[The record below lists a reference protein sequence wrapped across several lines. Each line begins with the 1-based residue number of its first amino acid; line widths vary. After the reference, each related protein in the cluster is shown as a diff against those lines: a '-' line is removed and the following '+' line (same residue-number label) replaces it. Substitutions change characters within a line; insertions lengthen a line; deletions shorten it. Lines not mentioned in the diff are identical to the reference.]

1 LKGPTPRRIL
11 RYVCQCL
18 RLKAYLKRPG
28 DGRPRPQIAA
38 QHLLWSLLMGYLLRE
53 SSFHAVEALVCSSA
67 RRALAVGRNF
77 GDDALAYFTERL
89 DAQPTRQALAG
100 TLIQA
105 KRNKAF
111 DNSRFIGLAID
122 GTTVGRCASQGCLLC
137 RPYKNSDGKIIGYR
151 HHVVMATIV
160 GTGLSLPV
168 DVEPYGP
175 GDSEYAAGQRVLRRV
190 VDSLGQRFAQ
200 YVVVDGEFA
209 TAPFLHTADEL
220 GLHVIAR
227 LKLNLPELLHAAEA
241 RFRNRPPSRIFRNGS
256 DRIEIWDADDFDPW
270 DALHWKT
277 VRVFRYRQHKTDGTI
292 VEAYWLTN
300 FSTHPVGSEALY
312 RMAKSRWE
320 VENQGFNDAKNRY
333 GFEHITHH
341 DANSLLVC
349 WLLLVLALT
358 IERLY
363 RLRYLRRGTHAP
375 HSAIE
380 LLRLLRLSL
389 AATPV
394 SVDTS

>member
-1 LKGPTPRRIL
+1 MKGPTPRRIL

-18 RLKAYLKRPG
+18 RLKAYLKNPG
-28 DGRPRPQIAA
+28 DGRPRAQIAA
-38 QHLLWSLLMGYLLRE
+38 QHLVWSLLIGYLLRE
-53 SSFHAVEALVCSSA
+53 SSFHAVEALVCSTA

-77 GDDALAYFTERL
+77 GDDALAYFSERL
-89 DAQPTRQALAG
+89 DPKPTRQALAG
-100 TLIQA
+100 ALAQA

-111 DNSRFIGLAID
+111 DNSRFIGVAID
-122 GTTVGRCASQGCLLC
+122 GTTVARCAAEGCQLC
-137 RPYKNSDGKIIGYR
+137 RPFKDSKGEIVGYR

-168 DVEPYGP
+168 DIEPYGP

-190 VDSLGQRFAQ
+190 VDNLGRRFAQ
-200 YVVVDGEFA
+200 YAVVDGEFA
-209 TAPFLHTADEL
+209 TAPFLHTADAV
-220 GLHVIAR
+220 GMKVIAR

-241 RFRNRPPSRIFRNGS
+241 RFGHRPPSRIFKNGA

-270 DALHWKT
+270 ETLDWNT
-277 VRVFRYRQHKTDGTI
+277 VRVIRYRQHKADGTI

-300 FSTHPVGSEALY
+300 FSTYQVGSESLY
-312 RMAKSRWE
+312 RMAKARWE

-341 DANSLLVC
+341 HANSLLVC
-349 WLLLVLALT
+349 WLLLILALT

-363 RLRYLRRGTHAP
+363 RLRHLHRGTHRP

-389 AATPV
+389 ATSPSA
-394 SVDTS
+394 DTS